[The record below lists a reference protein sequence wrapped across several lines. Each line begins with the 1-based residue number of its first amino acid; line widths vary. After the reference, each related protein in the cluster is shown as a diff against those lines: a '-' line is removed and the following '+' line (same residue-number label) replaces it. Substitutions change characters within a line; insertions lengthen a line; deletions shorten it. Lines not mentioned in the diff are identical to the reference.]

1 MKLRACLVLAFFSA
15 ATARC
20 FCLDRNA
27 FTFTN
32 YNLNV
37 QVEPAQQRIGV
48 RGKIILRN
56 DATVP
61 QKNAVLQISS
71 SLDWR
76 SIQIDG
82 KPVQFVSQPYTSDID
97 HTGSLSEA
105 IVSLPR
111 EIPLKGTIAMEIGYE
126 GTIVLDATRLTRIG
140 VPEDRAPHSDW
151 DQISRVFTA
160 VRGMG
165 YVAWYPVATEAANL
179 SEGES
184 VFETV
189 GRWKQRELGAEM
201 RINLQVNSAPTE
213 AGLISIQN
221 AQSCKDGWPTTTPG
235 SDNECTYSHLDR
247 VVPAFLVGPYSTLR
261 GSSATLAF
269 LNDHKAAAQN
279 WSDAANQVL
288 PVVKEWFGIPQRP
301 VQVVELPDAAAAPF
315 ETGRLVVTPLGDD
328 QKFAQTLLVHQL
340 THAALE
346 SDRSWIREGL
356 AHFAQALWREQQN
369 GRSAALDYLGLHRT
383 ALADAE
389 RNSSASEEGSARS
402 LISTGDEELYRSKA
416 MFVWWM
422 LRDMVGDAPLHKA
435 IAAYR
440 VQDDREPSYVQH
452 LIQGQPQRDL
462 EWFFDDWVYR
472 DRGLPDFRI
481 VSVYPRKMLNGGY
494 LVTVSVENLGA
505 AGAEVPVTARTDSR
519 EVSQRLEV
527 RGKATATI
535 RIELPGSPDEVIVND
550 GSVPESDL
558 NNNSFRVP
566 KPAK

>member
-1 MKLRACLVLAFFSA
+1 
-15 ATARC
+15 
-20 FCLDRNA
+20 
-27 FTFTN
+27 
-32 YNLNV
+32 
-37 QVEPAQQRIGV
+37 
-48 RGKIILRN
+48 
-56 DATVP
+56 
-61 QKNAVLQISS
+61 
-71 SLDWR
+71 
-76 SIQIDG
+76 
-82 KPVQFVSQPYTSDID
+82 
-97 HTGSLSEA
+97 
-105 IVSLPR
+105 
-111 EIPLKGTIAMEIGYE
+111 
-126 GTIVLDATRLTRIG
+126 
-140 VPEDRAPHSDW
+140 
-151 DQISRVFTA
+151 
-160 VRGMG
+160 
-165 YVAWYPVATEAANL
+165 
-179 SEGES
+179 
-184 VFETV
+184 
-189 GRWKQRELGAEM
+189 
-201 RINLQVNSAPTE
+201 
-213 AGLISIQN
+213 
-221 AQSCKDGWPTTTPG
+221 
-235 SDNECTYSHLDR
+235 
-247 VVPAFLVGPYSTLR
+247 VPAFLVGPYSTLR

-269 LNDHKAAAQN
+269 LDDHKAAAQN

-389 RNSSASEEGSARS
+389 RNFSASEEGSARS

-440 VQDDREPSYVQH
+440 IQDDREPSYVQH
-452 LIQGQPQRDL
+452 LIQGQSQRDL

-505 AGAEVPVTARTDSR
+505 AGAEVPVTARTDSS